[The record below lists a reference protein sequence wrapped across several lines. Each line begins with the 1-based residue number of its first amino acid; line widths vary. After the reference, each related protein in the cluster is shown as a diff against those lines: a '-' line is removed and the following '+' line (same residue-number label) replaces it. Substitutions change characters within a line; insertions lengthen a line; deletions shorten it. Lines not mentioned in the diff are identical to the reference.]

1 MMLKRLPL
9 YLTIFFLSALTTL
22 SAQVEKKVVVEHFTN
37 SVCSICANRNPDF
50 FANLD
55 NHPDILH
62 IAIHPSSPYSSCLFN
77 NNDPIENDA
86 RTNYYGIYGSTPKLV
101 VQGENIAVNADYG
114 DAEIFAP
121 YLGQTSPVSMEI
133 MLIDDVETGVS
144 GDVTITVEED
154 NDLGELELFVA
165 LVEDTVFYD
174 APNGENMHFNVFR
187 EKIYSS
193 GEGGFLL
200 PNEIGNFYSYNISS
214 PFLEENGAW
223 STGDYSVL
231 AILQRVDT
239 KEVVQAELLS
249 EILLAGTND
258 LPILQ
263 NVNISPNPVQNQ
275 LNISL
280 ESNTQTEARLIDI
293 TGRTV
298 STATFQNATQ
308 INTSE
313 LAKGIY
319 FVELKNEEGRLTQ
332 KIVKN

>member
-1 MMLKRLPL
+1 MLLKKLPL
-9 YLTIFFLSALTTL
+9 YLSILFLSALTSL

-55 NHPDILH
+55 NHPDVLH

-77 NNDPIENDA
+77 NNNPEENDA

-121 YLGQTSPVSMEI
+121 YLGETSPVS
-133 MLIDDVETGVS
+133 IDIFQLDDFETGLS
-144 GDVTITVEED
+144 ADITIRVEAE
-154 NDLGELELFVA
+154 NDLGELDLFVA

-174 APNGENMHFNVFR
+174 APNGEEMHFNVFR
-187 EKIYSS
+187 KRLFADFGTLPLPDNI
-193 GEGGFLL
+193 GESLTI
-200 PNEIGNFYSYNISS
+200 PM
-214 PFLEENGAW
+214 EELDTEEW
-223 STGDYSVL
+223 DKDRLTII
-231 AILQRVDT
+231 AILQRTDT
-239 KEVVQAELLS
+239 KEVIQAAQTEGFLFS
-249 EILLAGTND
+249 STND

-275 LNISL
+275 LNITL
-280 ESNTQTEARLIDI
+280 DSNTETELNLIDL

-298 STATFQNATQ
+298 STSIFQSATQ

-319 FVELKNEEGRLTQ
+319 FVELKNGEGRLTQ